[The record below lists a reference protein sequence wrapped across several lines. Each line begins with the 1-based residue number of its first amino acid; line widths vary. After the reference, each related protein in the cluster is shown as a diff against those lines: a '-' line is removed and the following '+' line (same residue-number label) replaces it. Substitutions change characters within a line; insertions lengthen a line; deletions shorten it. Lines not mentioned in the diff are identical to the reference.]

1 MATKSAEF
9 DLVVIGS
16 GAAGMTA
23 ALVAAIQGLDV
34 VLLERSSV
42 LGGTTAIS
50 AGSAWVP
57 NSHYDRTGR
66 DNLETTKR
74 YLDATVGSHT
84 PEHLKQAFLTHA
96 PRMARLLADRS
107 DVRFQTY
114 PHLPD
119 YYSDRD
125 GATTSGR
132 VLETL
137 PFDGRLLGKDFR
149 LLKSP
154 LPEFTIF
161 GGMMVS
167 RSDITQLLG
176 ALHSLPSFIATL
188 RMLARHAMDRL
199 SFPRGTRLVMGNA
212 LVARLLYS
220 LRQRNVT
227 IETGSKVQNLIVEHG
242 AVRGVVLAASDGER
256 IVGARRGVVLATGGF
271 THHPELRQKLLA
283 KPVATYSVVPEE
295 NAGGGVALGLQAGG
309 QLGSGHANSA
319 FWAPA
324 SIRKRQNGTTAVFPH
339 FALDRGKPGLI
350 AVNSEGQRFVN
361 EATSYQMFVEAIYAS
376 HSRTPTIP
384 CFFICDAVFLRT
396 YGLGMIRP
404 GTLNP
409 QRYVD
414 EGYLVA
420 AGTIAELAARI
431 GIDSDKLNQT
441 VQRYNGFAD
450 KGKDPDFQKGATAYS
465 RNLGDPSVTPNPNI
479 GPLLVAP
486 FYAIKIY
493 PADIG
498 TSIGLVTNGDAQ
510 VLDAAGSP
518 IDGLYA
524 VGNDMNSVMGG
535 VYAGPGCTIGTG
547 MTFGYAAAMHAAG
560 AKTNF

>member
-1 MATKSAEF
+1 MTAKPAEF

-16 GAAGMTA
+16 GAAGMTT

-34 VLLERSSV
+34 LLLEHASV

-57 NSHYDRTGR
+57 NSHYDQTGK
-66 DNLETTKR
+66 DSSENTKR

-107 DVRFQTY
+107 EVHFRAY

-125 GATTSGR
+125 GATTTGR

-137 PFDGRLLGKDFR
+137 PFDGRRLGKDFA

-167 RSDITQLLG
+167 RSDIVQLLG
-176 ALHSLPSFIATL
+176 AFQSLSSFAATL
-188 RMLARHAMDRL
+188 RMLTRHAMDRI
-199 SFPRGTRLVMGNA
+199 SHPRGTRLVMGNA
-212 LVARLLYS
+212 LAARLLYS

-227 IETGSKVQNLIVEHG
+227 IETGSKVQQLLVENDT
-242 AVRGVVLAASDGER
+242 VRGVILATGGGDRTITAK
-256 IVGARRGVVLATGGF
+256 RGVVLATGGF
-271 THHPELRQKLLA
+271 THHPQLRQKLLA
-283 KPVATYSVVPEE
+283 KPVATYSVVPDG
-295 NAGGGVALGLQAGG
+295 NTGSGVELGLQAGG

-324 SIRKRQNGTTAVFPH
+324 SIRNRPDGTTAVFPH

-350 AVNSEGQRFVN
+350 AVNSDGQRFVN

-376 HSRTPTIP
+376 HGQTPTIP

-404 GTLNP
+404 GTRNP
-409 QRYVD
+409 QCYID

-420 AGTIAELAARI
+420 ANTIADLATKI
-431 GIDSDKLNQT
+431 GVDPDKLSQT
-441 VQRYNGFAD
+441 VQRYNGFAE
-450 KGKDPDFQKGATAYS
+450 KGNDPDFRKGTTAYS
-465 RNLGDPSVTPNPNI
+465 RNLGDASVAPNPNI
-479 GPLLVAP
+479 GPLLEAP

-510 VLDAAGSP
+510 VLNASGWP
-518 IDGLYA
+518 INGLYA

-535 VYAGPGCTIGTG
+535 IYAGPGCTIGAG